1 MPTLFEYSETE
12 MVTSAIQ
19 FINSTS
25 AHVFLTGKAGTGKTT
40 FLKSLSKRTH
50 KTFVI
55 VAPTGIA
62 ALNAGGVTIHS
73 QFLLPLGMFVPNRQ
87 AAVAENGGTYT
98 SSTLAK
104 RHPLNS
110 ARKQVLRSI
119 DLLVI
124 DEVSMLRADLLDA
137 IDYRLKAARGNF
149 RTAFGGV
156 QLLLIGDLFQLP
168 PVVKQADQG
177 LLRQYYST
185 PWFFESKALQEGK
198 FVYIELEKIFRQKDA
213 TFIALLNTL
222 RNNVVAEADIDLL
235 NQHYRSPED
244 IAHISE
250 IITLTTHN
258 YRADELN
265 QKALRELHTP
275 SHFLEAT
282 IEGDFPEGMYPV
294 LPRIEIKEGAQIMF
308 TKNDSE
314 GKAYFNGKLATVV
327 KVNEDKVEVLMAESR
342 QPYVLKK
349 ELWENK
355 KYRLNPTTQELDDEV
370 VGTFEQYPIKLAWAI
385 TVHKSQGLTF
395 EKAIIDVG
403 QAFADGQ
410 VYVALSRLKSLDGL
424 VLRARID
431 ANVITTDKRVAS
443 FSAHH
448 HQPADLLEKMKN
460 LQLQFIRELIEKTF
474 EFETLLKD
482 IAYISKD
489 YLKSTEEDA
498 NSLPLMQVHE
508 SLLREGPNTVKF
520 RKQLTDLLDA
530 KQLDFLLERLNKG
543 RAYYKDRLRDVTK
556 ILLEEIERMRYQ
568 KKVKSYVSDLVEADQ
583 LVAKKLEQVDKAAYL
598 VDTILQNKEHFDFS
612 TVTKERE
619 KDRYM
624 MLEEIRI
631 KIAVETKAERKERHP
646 RKSKRTQKDEPSTYD
661 ITLGLLESGMTISE
675 IANKRGLTVG
685 TIEGHLGRAVAEK
698 RISIL
703 KFASQETVD
712 HISSVLREM
721 PTGFTSKDVF
731 ERLGGEYGYGIL
743 RAVMIHTGL
752 QSTPKKA
759 ER

>member
-1 MPTLFEYSETE
+1 
-12 MVTSAIQ
+12 
-19 FINSTS
+19 
-25 AHVFLTGKAGTGKTT
+25 
-40 FLKSLSKRTH
+40 
-50 KTFVI
+50 
-55 VAPTGIA
+55 
-62 ALNAGGVTIHS
+62 
-73 QFLLPLGMFVPNRQ
+73 
-87 AAVAENGGTYT
+87 
-98 SSTLAK
+98 
-104 RHPLNS
+104 
-110 ARKQVLRSI
+110 
-119 DLLVI
+119 
-124 DEVSMLRADLLDA
+124 
-137 IDYRLKAARGNF
+137 
-149 RTAFGGV
+149 
-156 QLLLIGDLFQLP
+156 
-168 PVVKQADQG
+168 
-177 LLRQYYST
+177 
-185 PWFFESKALQEGK
+185 
-198 FVYIELEKIFRQKDA
+198 
-213 TFIALLNTL
+213 
-222 RNNVVAEADIDLL
+222 
-235 NQHYRSPED
+235 
-244 IAHISE
+244 
-250 IITLTTHN
+250 
-258 YRADELN
+258 
-265 QKALRELHTP
+265 
-275 SHFLEAT
+275 
-282 IEGDFPEGMYPV
+282 
-294 LPRIEIKEGAQIMF
+294 
-308 TKNDSE
+308 
-314 GKAYFNGKLATVV
+314 
-327 KVNEDKVEVLMAESR
+327 
-342 QPYVLKK
+342 
-349 ELWENK
+349 
-355 KYRLNPTTQELDDEV
+355 
-370 VGTFEQYPIKLAWAI
+370 
-385 TVHKSQGLTF
+385 
-395 EKAIIDVG
+395 
-403 QAFADGQ
+403 
-410 VYVALSRLKSLDGL
+410 
-424 VLRARID
+424 
-431 ANVITTDKRVAS
+431 
-443 FSAHH
+443 
-448 HQPADLLEKMKN
+448 MKN

-685 TIEGHLGRAVAEK
+685 TIEGLLGRAVAEK